1 MNERMTYEYRFERIL
16 TLKEQEKED
25 MQEQYKS
32 SVSKFQE
39 AAEQLYGALKK
50 KETLEAMQVE
60 KLSTGLSILDIRH
73 HQQFI
78 TNLEKTISYF
88 QNLVVQARNRMNWYE
103 EKMIEMNMEVKK
115 YERLKEKDFK
125 AFLVRLQ
132 AEENKQLDEV
142 SVTQYMKQEV
152 R

>member
-1 MNERMTYEYRFERIL
+1 MNIDSSDPYF
-16 TLKEQEKED
+16 KGAGKED

-78 TNLEKTISYF
+78 TNLEKSISYF

-103 EKMIEMNMEVKK
+103 EK
-115 YERLKEKDFK
+115 
-125 AFLVRLQ
+125 
-132 AEENKQLDEV
+132 
-142 SVTQYMKQEV
+142 
-152 R
+152 

>member
-1 MNERMTYEYRFERIL
+1 
-16 TLKEQEKED
+16 
-25 MQEQYKS
+25 
-32 SVSKFQE
+32 
-39 AAEQLYGALKK
+39 
-50 KETLEAMQVE
+50 
-60 KLSTGLSILDIRH
+60 
-73 HQQFI
+73 
-78 TNLEKTISYF
+78 
-88 QNLVVQARNRMNWYE
+88 MNWYE